1 MLIGYPLFLN
11 RILSAYMNDLAL
23 GWCLYSGLI
32 PIVLC
37 LKDYILNVT
46 CNLMANDIVA
56 DLIMQITQ
64 KEILAVQAYSSDTIN
79 RSLHSYA
86 FLLCSYYLY
95 CGLDMLVS
103 VLSVALM
110 LGKMCIRDRLY
121 TSHDLNTIER
131 ICDEIILLDHGKVIY
146 LSLIHI

>member
-1 MLIGYPLFLN
+1 MFKLFMHAARQKIGYVLSYVLLLVVTNAMLIGYPLFLN
-11 RILSAYMNDLAL
+11 HMSSAQMNDLAL

-64 KEILAVQAYSSDTIN
+64 KEILAV
-79 RSLHSYA
+79 
-86 FLLCSYYLY
+86 
-95 CGLDMLVS
+95 
-103 VLSVALM
+103 
-110 LGKMCIRDRLY
+110 
-121 TSHDLNTIER
+121 
-131 ICDEIILLDHGKVIY
+131 
-146 LSLIHI
+146 